1 MRWSFRYAFD
11 VQVSRCHSVVPLT
24 NRLTATMLVVRHIY
38 VYQAP
43 AWFVYLLRAYC
54 FPPGS
59 KYMY

>member
-11 VQVSRCHSVVPLT
+11 VQVSRCRFVVPST

-59 KYMY
+59 KYIY

>member
-1 MRWSFRYAFD
+1 MCRSFRYAFD
-11 VQVSRCHSVVPLT
+11 VQVSSSRSELPSIS
-24 NRLTATMLVVRHIY
+24 RLTATMLVVRHIY